1 MAYIGYVY
9 ILLCSNGK
17 FYTGSTTDLEKRL
30 EAHQEGRGANF
41 TRKYLPFKLV
51 YVETFERVDQAFER
65 EKQIQGWSHKK
76 KVALINSDIN
86 SLYKLSECANATH
99 VNNIYSH
106 SLNIISH
113 SSDENSLSSSE

>member
-30 EAHQEGRGANF
+30 AAHQAGLGANF

-51 YVETFERVDQAFER
+51 YVETFERVDEAFER
-65 EKQIQGWSHKK
+65 EKQIQGWSHRKK
-76 KVALINSDIN
+76 KALINSDIN
-86 SLYKLSECANATH
+86 SLQKLSECANATH
-99 VNNIYSH
+99 VNSIYSH
-106 SLNIISH
+106 GLPEISN
-113 SSDENSLSSSE
+113 SDDEEKPVV